1 MVVGTAHKLT
11 TLIMKT
17 FYFPIEPVPFIR
29 RALIDQ
35 PESEIRDAESALY
48 AYLDL
53 VLRVYEDSQ
62 TKDEEV

>member
-1 MVVGTAHKLT
+1 
-11 TLIMKT
+11 MKT
-17 FYFPIEPVPFIR
+17 FYFPTEPVPFIR

-53 VLRVYEDSQ
+53 VLRVYEDDQ
-62 TKDEEV
+62 AKGEEV